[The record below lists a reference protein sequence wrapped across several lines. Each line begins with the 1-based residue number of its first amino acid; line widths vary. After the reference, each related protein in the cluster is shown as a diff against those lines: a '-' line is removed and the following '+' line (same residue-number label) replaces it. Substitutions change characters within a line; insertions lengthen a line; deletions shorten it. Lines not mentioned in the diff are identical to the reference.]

1 MNAQDAGQPGARKAP
16 RKLPGL
22 FPADTPPR
30 HLLIFISA
38 AFLLAASALSGV
50 AFALDAPVYW
60 IGGTIVWIM
69 WFVIMFMIV
78 TPRTDVRL
86 ESSRGWLRVT
96 ARVVFG
102 VVLAAGIIE
111 LFIMAYFSY
120 GYVARDE
127 DDKFSKIFSQ
137 LQSAFRYNDGTALN
151 QQATEN
157 LLAGKNP
164 YENANIVETF
174 IKFNGH
180 YDRLTPLRLGTF
192 KDTFP
197 YPSHEQMRQIWE
209 KAAAN
214 PAQPPVE
221 LESHVC
227 YPAGAFVLPAPFL
240 AAGIKDMRVIYFLL
254 AIGGLA
260 YSIWRIPAKKRWIF
274 IGLVIISVEIWNT
287 LACGESG
294 AIIFPFLLIAWLTIG
309 RNTWISAIFMG
320 IAVAT
325 KQTAWFF
332 LPFYL
337 IFLWRVTGIKYAG
350 SALGI
355 IALIFILFNGYYI
368 LADPGL
374 WLTSVTSPVTDE
386 LFPLGVGIITPV
398 ASGLLDI
405 RSSLLFSIMEAAV
418 FAGGIIWYAFQCKKY
433 PDAGP
438 VLAILPMFFAWRS
451 LWTYFFYVTIII
463 FAMMLVRGEEGGGGI
478 LQISTNTTNV
488 K

>member
-1 MNAQDAGQPGARKAP
+1 
-16 RKLPGL
+16 
-22 FPADTPPR
+22 
-30 HLLIFISA
+30 
-38 AFLLAASALSGV
+38 
-50 AFALDAPVYW
+50 
-60 IGGTIVWIM
+60 
-69 WFVIMFMIV
+69 
-78 TPRTDVRL
+78 
-86 ESSRGWLRVT
+86 
-96 ARVVFG
+96 
-102 VVLAAGIIE
+102 
-111 LFIMAYFSY
+111 
-120 GYVARDE
+120 VARGE

-214 PAQPPVE
+214 PTQPPVE

-260 YSIWRIPAKKRWIF
+260 YAIWRIPAKKRWIF
-274 IGLVIISVEIWNT
+274 IGLAVISVEIWNT

-309 RNTWISAIFMG
+309 RNNWISAIFMG

-355 IALIFILFNGYYI
+355 TAMIFILFNGYYI

-405 RSSLLFSIMEAAV
+405 RSSLPFSIMEASV

-463 FAMMLVRGEEGGGGI
+463 FAMMLVRGEERGGG
-478 LQISTNTTNV
+478 NTTN
-488 K
+488 KYQLKKTLNTKL